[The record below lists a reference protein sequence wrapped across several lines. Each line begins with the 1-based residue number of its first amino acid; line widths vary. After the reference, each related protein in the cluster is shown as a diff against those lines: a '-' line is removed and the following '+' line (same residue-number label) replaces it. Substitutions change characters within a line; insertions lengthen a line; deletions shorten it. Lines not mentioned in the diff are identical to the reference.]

1 MLKQTLRRSHRAS
14 ARRPD
19 DGGGI
24 RSRLM
29 VISEFID
36 SHSAATAAGTRT
48 RALREFFTER
58 GWDVLLVG
66 PRDGGS
72 AVETSRD
79 DGRVRRLTTY
89 ETRRQQ
95 LQSPAAVIAF
105 PLSIR
110 EYVNSFREFRPDIV
124 VISGYSPFILVEP
137 LLVAKLLRIPVVF
150 DVLDSWI
157 LLGEFHPGRI
167 RNWLRRSIERFALS
181 RGNLVVGV
189 TKTQLRLLADRYR
202 LNWQTL
208 VLVPRGADVSTPS
221 GVGARPD
228 YDIIHVGPPR
238 DYYDNEGMLQFL
250 ARLSSLRPSLRVLF
264 LGIEEGP
271 AKAKLESDLAAHG
284 LTGTAELHPPVPWSE
299 VARWTCRAKS
309 GLVALTR
316 NPLYRAAVS
325 TKAYDYLV
333 AGIPILFLGSSDSE
347 QAEFVRS
354 YGIGRV
360 CETPEELAQEAA
372 ALLSDEK
379 ALGLFRKNAEVAAS
393 SLAWTQVLKPFYER
407 AATLLSLRD
416 GEHARI

>member
-1 MLKQTLRRSHRAS
+1 
-14 ARRPD
+14 
-19 DGGGI
+19 
-24 RSRLM
+24 M

-36 SHSAATAAGTRT
+36 SHSAATAAGTRIH
-48 RALREFFTER
+48 ALREFFTDR
-58 GWDVLLVG
+58 GWDVLLVV
-66 PRDGGS
+66 PRDEES
-72 AVETSRD
+72 AEETSRN

-124 VISGYSPFILVEP
+124 VISGYSPFILMEP

-189 TKTQLRLLADRYR
+189 TKTQLGLLADRYR
-202 LNWQTL
+202 LNSQTF
-208 VLVPRGADVSTPS
+208 
-221 GVGARPD
+221 
-228 YDIIHVGPPR
+228 Y
-238 DYYDNEGMLQFL
+238 
-250 ARLSSLRPSLRVLF
+250 
-264 LGIEEGP
+264 
-271 AKAKLESDLAAHG
+271 K
-284 LTGTAELHPPVPWSE
+284 
-299 VARWTCRAKS
+299 
-309 GLVALTR
+309 
-316 NPLYRAAVS
+316 AAVS

-333 AGIPILFLGSSDSE
+333 AGIPILFLGPSDSE
-347 QAEFVRS
+347 QAEFVRK

-379 ALGLFRKNAEVAAS
+379 ALGLLRKNAEAAAS
-393 SLAWTQVLKPFYER
+393 SLAWTQVLKPFYEHV
-407 AATLLSLRD
+407 AALLSLRD
-416 GEHARI
+416 GEHARG

>member
-1 MLKQTLRRSHRAS
+1 
-14 ARRPD
+14 
-19 DGGGI
+19 
-24 RSRLM
+24 
-29 VISEFID
+29 VVSEFID
-36 SHSAATAAGTRT
+36 SQSAATAAGTRI

-58 GWDVLLVG
+58 GWDVLVVG
-66 PRDGGS
+66 PRDEQS
-72 AVETSRD
+72 AEETSRT

-95 LQSPAAVIAF
+95 LQSPMAVIAF

-110 EYVNSFREFRPDIV
+110 EYVNSFREFRPDVV
-124 VISGYSPFILVEP
+124 VISGYSPFILLEP
-137 LLVAKLLRIPVVF
+137 LIVAKLLRIPVVF

-167 RNWLRRSIERFALS
+167 RNWLRRSVERFALS
-181 RGNLVVGV
+181 QGNLVVGV
-189 TKTQLRLLADRYR
+189 TKTQLGLLVDRYR
-202 LNWQTL
+202 LNPQAL
-208 VLVPRGADVSTPS
+208 VLVPRGADLYPHSDA
-221 GVGARPD
+221 GARPD

-250 ARLSSLRPSLRVLF
+250 ARLSSLRRRLRVLF

-271 AKAKLESDLAAHG
+271 VKAKLERDLAAHG
-284 LTGTAELHPPVPWSE
+284 LTGSADLHSPVPRSE

-309 GLVALTR
+309 GLVSLTR

-347 QAEFVRS
+347 QAEFVRH
-354 YGIGRV
+354 YGIGYV
-360 CETPEELAQEAA
+360 CETPDELAREAA

-379 ALGLFRKNAEVAAS
+379 ALGLFRKNAEAAAS
-393 SLAWTQVLKPFYER
+393 SLAWTQVLKPFYEHV
-407 AATLLSLRD
+407 AALLSLRD
-416 GEHARI
+416 GEHERG